1 MNYGY
6 YAKKDKKKEILDSVR
21 TVSEEQALE
30 FFCARKNL
38 SLDKFTEIYIVVEL

>member
-6 YAKKDKKKEILDSVR
+6 YAKRNKKKEILDSVR
-21 TVSEEQALE
+21 TISEEHALE

-38 SLDKFTEIYIVVEL
+38 SIDKFLEIYTVIEL